1 MGIRKAVG
9 MEQTKMG
16 WMVEKFQDIREE
28 HERMGEGKTTI
39 VYAEMARHL
48 EEGVEGYTRC
58 GRAR

>member
-28 HERMGEGKTTI
+28 IERMGEGRTDM
-39 VYAEMARHL
+39 VYEEMARHL
-48 EEGVEGYTRC
+48 EEEVKGYTRW